1 MNKRSPGHVAPGSS
15 VLFSHSAHGSRVV
28 RGVNPAKL
36 GLVESIPFPWR
47 GSEDYL
53 AKPRTVYVCDSCG
66 GESPK
71 WEGRCPSCGQWN
83 TLAELRLDGRDR
95 GHWTGASAPA
105 VELSEVH
112 ADDVPRIAVGSQELN
127 RVLGGGIVPGSVTLV
142 AGDPGIGKSTLLLR
156 LASDAAEALGR
167 CLYVTGEESASQIR
181 MRADRLGLAGKG
193 LYILQATELAEIR
206 AELEKRRPPLVVV
219 DSIQSLSDAAT
230 SSSPGSTTQIRE
242 CTRALLEWAKGAGVP
257 VVITGH
263 VTKGGDIA
271 GPRVLEHMVDVV
283 LYMEGDPVSSWRLL
297 RSVKNRFG
305 STNELG
311 VFEMR
316 SEGLVD
322 VPDPSNVFLGQRRKD
337 AVGSVVVATI
347 AGTRPLLVE
356 VQALTNPS
364 LLPAPRRVATG
375 VDFNRLLLVC
385 AVLTRRTGLSLADQD
400 VVVSVTGGLRVTE
413 PAADLG
419 IALAVASSMRNAPIP
434 SGLVAFG
441 EIGLAGEIR
450 AVPQAER
457 RIAEAERLGL
467 TRHVSA
473 HQPGNR
479 TGTGCSAETLGEAL
493 AYAIPRLP
501 RRSRSEIE
509 MDATPRG

>member
-1 MNKRSPGHVAPGSS
+1 M
-15 VLFSHSAHGSRVV
+15 
-28 RGVNPAKL
+28 AK
-36 GLVESIPFPWR
+36 S
-47 GSEDYL
+47 
-53 AKPRTVYVCDSCG
+53 RTVYVCDSCG
-66 GESPK
+66 AESPK

-83 TLAELRLDGRDR
+83 TLAEFKHGARDSR
-95 GHWTGASAPA
+95 HWTGASAPA
-105 VELSEVH
+105 VELSEVQ
-112 ADDVPRIAVGSQELN
+112 ADDVPRVSVGSQELN

-156 LASDAAEALGR
+156 LASDAARILGQ

-181 MRADRLGLAGKG
+181 MRADRLGLPGKG
-193 LYILQATELAEIR
+193 LYILQATDLAEIR
-206 AELEKRRPPLVVV
+206 AELATRRPPLVVV
-219 DSIQSLSDAAT
+219 DSIQTLSDDAS
-230 SSSPGSTTQIRE
+230 SSSPGSSTQIRE
-242 CTRALLEWAKGAGVP
+242 CTRALLEWAKSEGAP

-263 VTKGGDIA
+263 VTKVGDIA

-283 LYMEGDPVSSWRLL
+283 LYMEGDPISSWRLL
-297 RSVKNRFG
+297 RSAKNRFG

-322 VPDPSNVFLGQRRKD
+322 VPDPSQVFLGERRKD

-347 AGTRPLLVE
+347 EGTRPLLVE

-385 AVLTRRTGLSLADQD
+385 AVLTRRTGISLADQD
-400 VVVSVTGGLRVTE
+400 VVVSVTGGLRVSE

-473 HQPGNR
+473 HPSGNGAGAGR
-479 TGTGCSAETLGEAL
+479 SVGTLGEAL
-493 AYAIPRLP
+493 SYAIPRSP
-501 RRSRSEIE
+501 RRTAPEIE
-509 MDATPRG
+509 MGVPRG

>member
-1 MNKRSPGHVAPGSS
+1 M
-15 VLFSHSAHGSRVV
+15 
-28 RGVNPAKL
+28 AK
-36 GLVESIPFPWR
+36 S
-47 GSEDYL
+47 
-53 AKPRTVYVCDSCG
+53 RTVYVCDSCG
-66 GESPK
+66 AESPK

-83 TLAELRLDGRDR
+83 TLAEFKHGARDSR
-95 GHWTGASAPA
+95 HWTGASAPA
-105 VELSEVH
+105 VELSEVQ
-112 ADDVPRIAVGSQELN
+112 ADDVPRVSVGSQELN

-156 LASDAAEALGR
+156 LASDAARILGQ

-181 MRADRLGLAGKG
+181 MRADRLGLPGKG

-206 AELEKRRPPLVVV
+206 AELATRRPPLVVV
-219 DSIQSLSDAAT
+219 DSIQTLSDDAS
-230 SSSPGSTTQIRE
+230 SSSPGSSTQIRE
-242 CTRALLEWAKGAGVP
+242 CTRALLEWAKSEGAP

-283 LYMEGDPVSSWRLL
+283 LYMEGDPISSWRLL
-297 RSVKNRFG
+297 RSAKNRFG

-311 VFEMR
+311 VFEMG

-322 VPDPSNVFLGQRRKD
+322 VPDPSQVFLGERRKD

-347 AGTRPLLVE
+347 EGTRPLLVE

-385 AVLTRRTGLSLADQD
+385 AVLTRRTGISLADQD
-400 VVVSVTGGLRVTE
+400 VVVSVTGGLRVSE

-473 HQPGNR
+473 HPSGNGAGAGR
-479 TGTGCSAETLGEAL
+479 SVGTLGEAIS
-493 AYAIPRLP
+493 YAIPRSP
-501 RRSRSEIE
+501 RRTAPEIE
-509 MDATPRG
+509 MGVPRG

>member
-1 MNKRSPGHVAPGSS
+1 M
-15 VLFSHSAHGSRVV
+15 
-28 RGVNPAKL
+28 AK
-36 GLVESIPFPWR
+36 S
-47 GSEDYL
+47 
-53 AKPRTVYVCDSCG
+53 RTVYVCDSCG
-66 GESPK
+66 AESPK

-83 TLAELRLDGRDR
+83 TLAEFKHGARDSR
-95 GHWTGASAPA
+95 HWTGASAPA
-105 VELSEVH
+105 VELSEVQ
-112 ADDVPRIAVGSQELN
+112 ADEVPRVSVGSQELN
-127 RVLGGGIVPGSVTLV
+127 RVLGGGIVPGSVILV

-156 LASDAAEALGR
+156 LASDAARILGQ

-181 MRADRLGLAGKG
+181 MRADRLGLPGKG
-193 LYILQATELAEIR
+193 LYILQATDLAEIR
-206 AELEKRRPPLVVV
+206 AELATRRPPLVVV
-219 DSIQSLSDAAT
+219 DSIQTLSDDAS
-230 SSSPGSTTQIRE
+230 SSSPGSSTQIRE
-242 CTRALLEWAKGAGVP
+242 CTRALLEWAKSEGAP

-263 VTKGGDIA
+263 VTKVGDIA

-283 LYMEGDPVSSWRLL
+283 LYMEGDPISSWRLL
-297 RSVKNRFG
+297 RSAKNRFG

-322 VPDPSNVFLGQRRKD
+322 VPDPSQVFLGERRKD

-347 AGTRPLLVE
+347 EGTRPLLVE

-385 AVLTRRTGLSLADQD
+385 AVLTRRTGISLADQD
-400 VVVSVTGGLRVTE
+400 VVVSVTGGLRVSE

-473 HQPGNR
+473 HPSGNGAGAGR
-479 TGTGCSAETLGEAL
+479 SVGTLGEAIS
-493 AYAIPRLP
+493 YAIPRSP
-501 RRSRSEIE
+501 RRTAPEIE
-509 MDATPRG
+509 MGVPRG

>member
-1 MNKRSPGHVAPGSS
+1 MR
-15 VLFSHSAHGSRVV
+15 R
-28 RGVNPAKL
+28 
-36 GLVESIPFPWR
+36 
-47 GSEDYL
+47 EDYL

-83 TLAELRLDGRDR
+83 TLVELTREGRDR
-95 GHWTGASAPA
+95 GHWAGTSAPA
-105 VELSEVH
+105 VELSEVDT
-112 ADDVPRIAVGSQELN
+112 DDVPRIQVGSQELN

-156 LASDAAEALGR
+156 LASDAADALGR

-193 LYILQATELAEIR
+193 LYILQATELAEIK
-206 AELEKRRPPLVVV
+206 AELGKRRPPLVVV
-219 DSIQSLSDAAT
+219 DSIQTLSDET
-230 SSSPGSTTQIRE
+230 SSSSPGSATQIRE
-242 CTRALLEWAKGAGVP
+242 CTRALLEWAKSTGTP

-283 LYMEGDPVSSWRLL
+283 LYMEGDPISSWRLL
-297 RSVKNRFG
+297 RSAKNRFG

-322 VPDPSNVFLGQRRKD
+322 VPDPSNVFLRERRSD

-347 AGTRPLLVE
+347 EGTRPLLVE

-385 AVLTRRTGLSLADQD
+385 AVLTRRTGISLADQD
-400 VVVSVTGGLRVTE
+400 VVVSVTGGLRVSE

-419 IALAVASSMRNAPIP
+419 IALAITSSLRNRPIP

-441 EIGLAGEIR
+441 EIGLAGEVR
-450 AVPQAER
+450 TVPQAER

-473 HQPGNR
+473 HPSGNGAGAGR
-479 TGTGCSAETLGEAL
+479 FVATLGEAL
-493 AYAIPRLP
+493 AYAIPRSA
-501 RRSRSEIE
+501 RRTVTE
-509 MDATPRG
+509 DAIGVTRGG

>member
-1 MNKRSPGHVAPGSS
+1 M
-15 VLFSHSAHGSRVV
+15 
-28 RGVNPAKL
+28 AK
-36 GLVESIPFPWR
+36 S
-47 GSEDYL
+47 
-53 AKPRTVYVCDSCG
+53 RTVYVCDSCG
-66 GESPK
+66 AESPK

-83 TLAELRLDGRDR
+83 TLAEFKHDARDSR
-95 GHWTGASAPA
+95 HWTGASAPA
-105 VELSEVH
+105 VELSEVQ
-112 ADDVPRIAVGSQELN
+112 ADDVPRVSVGSQELN

-156 LASDAAEALGR
+156 LASDAARILGQ

-181 MRADRLGLAGKG
+181 MRADRLGLPGKG

-206 AELEKRRPPLVVV
+206 AELATRRPPLVVV
-219 DSIQSLSDAAT
+219 DSIQTLSDGAS
-230 SSSPGSTTQIRE
+230 SSSPGSSTQIRE
-242 CTRALLEWAKGAGVP
+242 CTRALLEWAKSEGAP

-263 VTKGGDIA
+263 VTKVGDIA

-283 LYMEGDPVSSWRLL
+283 LYMEGDPISSWRLL
-297 RSVKNRFG
+297 RSAKNRFG

-322 VPDPSNVFLGQRRKD
+322 VPDPSQVFLGERRKD

-347 AGTRPLLVE
+347 EGTRPLLVE

-385 AVLTRRTGLSLADQD
+385 AVLTRRTGISLADQD
-400 VVVSVTGGLRVTE
+400 VVVSVTGGLRVSE

-473 HQPGNR
+473 HPSGNGAGAGR
-479 TGTGCSAETLGEAL
+479 SVGTLGEAL
-493 AYAIPRLP
+493 SYAIPRSP
-501 RRSRSEIE
+501 RRTAPEIE
-509 MDATPRG
+509 MGVPRG

>member
-1 MNKRSPGHVAPGSS
+1 M
-15 VLFSHSAHGSRVV
+15 
-28 RGVNPAKL
+28 AK
-36 GLVESIPFPWR
+36 S
-47 GSEDYL
+47 
-53 AKPRTVYVCDSCG
+53 RTVYVCDSCG
-66 GESPK
+66 AESPK

-83 TLAELRLDGRDR
+83 TLAEFKHGARDSR
-95 GHWTGASAPA
+95 HWTGASAPA
-105 VELSEVH
+105 VELSEVQ
-112 ADDVPRIAVGSQELN
+112 ADDVPRVSVGSQELN

-156 LASDAAEALGR
+156 LASDAARILGQ

-181 MRADRLGLAGKG
+181 MRADRLGLPGKG
-193 LYILQATELAEIR
+193 LYILQATDLAEIR
-206 AELEKRRPPLVVV
+206 AELATRRPPLVVV
-219 DSIQSLSDAAT
+219 DSIQTLSDDAS
-230 SSSPGSTTQIRE
+230 SSSPGSSTQIRE
-242 CTRALLEWAKGAGVP
+242 CTRALLEWAKSEGAP

-283 LYMEGDPVSSWRLL
+283 LYMEGDPISSWRLL
-297 RSVKNRFG
+297 RSAKNRFG

-322 VPDPSNVFLGQRRKD
+322 VPDPSQVFLGERRKD

-347 AGTRPLLVE
+347 EGTRPLLVE

-385 AVLTRRTGLSLADQD
+385 AVLTRRTGISLADQD
-400 VVVSVTGGLRVTE
+400 VVVSVTGGLRVSE

-473 HQPGNR
+473 HPSGNGAGAGR
-479 TGTGCSAETLGEAL
+479 SVGTLGEAL
-493 AYAIPRLP
+493 SYAIPRSP
-501 RRSRSEIE
+501 RRTAPEIE
-509 MDATPRG
+509 MGVPRG